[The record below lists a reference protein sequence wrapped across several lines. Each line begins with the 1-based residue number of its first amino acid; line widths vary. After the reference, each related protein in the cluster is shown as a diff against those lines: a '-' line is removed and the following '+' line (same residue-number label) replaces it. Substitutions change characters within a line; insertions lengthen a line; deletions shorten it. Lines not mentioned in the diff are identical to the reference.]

1 MISVGLSAAKDLAN
15 RPADPAAS
23 GKSTPM
29 ANTTPTHKP
38 LRQDELDAGLEAS
51 RLFEAV
57 AFTAA
62 VTLDEL
68 DLTECRFIDCIF
80 EPPSIRGADFSGA
93 HFKGCRFSP
102 VRFASC
108 KLAGA
113 RVHDSSFFDADQKK
127 GSTFAF
133 CDLRGVEAEKC
144 NFAVNSFERC
154 DMHDFGAR
162 ECSFRGV
169 RFHGSTFTKAISK
182 RMIVTRA
189 RFEACNFTFTDFSG
203 VSLESCE
210 FQTCRFLDTAFFDV
224 NFTDA
229 ILRDCS
235 LEKAEWERANLTR
248 ADFRGSTISGLN
260 LAVLSGY
267 AGLMIGESQ
276 QTELLER
283 LGVSVNPD

>member
-1 MISVGLSAAKDLAN
+1 
-15 RPADPAAS
+15 
-23 GKSTPM
+23 M
-29 ANTTPTHKP
+29 ANTSPTHKP
-38 LRQDELDAGLEAS
+38 LRQDELDTGLETS
-51 RLFEAV
+51 RIFDAV
-57 AFTAA
+57 AFTPA

-68 DLTECRFIDCIF
+68 DLAECRFIDCIF
-80 EPPSIRGADFSGA
+80 DLPSVRGADFSGA
-93 HFKGCRFSP
+93 LFKGCRISP
-102 VRFASC
+102 GRFASC

-113 RVHDSSFFDADQKK
+113 RVHDSSFFDADRKK
-127 GSTFAF
+127 GFTFAF

-169 RFHGSTFTKAISK
+169 RFHGSTFTKSISK
-182 RMIVTRA
+182 RVIVTRA
-189 RFEACNFTFTDFSG
+189 RFEACNFAFTDFSG

-210 FQTCRFLDTAFFDV
+210 FRTCRFLDTALFDV
-224 NFTDA
+224 NLTDA
-229 ILRDCS
+229 VLRDCS
-235 LEKAEWERANLTR
+235 IEKAEWERANLTR
-248 ADFRGSTISGLN
+248 ADLRGSTISGLN

>member
-1 MISVGLSAAKDLAN
+1 MAN
-15 RPADPAAS
+15 ADPA
-23 GKSTPM
+23 PR
-29 ANTTPTHKP
+29 P
-38 LRQDELDAGLEAS
+38 LRQDELTGLANTG
-51 RLFEAV
+51 RKFEAI
-57 AFTAA
+57 AFTSA

-68 DLTECRFIDCIF
+68 DLSDCLF
-80 EPPSIRGADFSGA
+80 VGCSFDLPAVRGADFSGA
-93 HFKGCRFSP
+93 RFEDCRFSP
-102 VRFASC
+102 GRFASC
-108 KLAGA
+108 KFPGT
-113 RVHDSSFFDADQKK
+113 RFQGTDFFDADRKK
-127 GSTFAF
+127 GCTFAF
-133 CDLRGVEAEKC
+133 CDLREVEAEEC
-144 NFAVNSFERC
+144 NYAVGSFERC
-154 DMHDFGAR
+154 DMHDFRAR

-169 RFHGSTFTKAISK
+169 RFHASTFTKAVSK

-210 FQTCRFLDTAFFDV
+210 FLTCKFLDTAFFDT
-224 NFTDA
+224 NLTDA

-235 LEKAEWERANLTR
+235 LDKAEWERANLTR

>member
-1 MISVGLSAAKDLAN
+1 
-15 RPADPAAS
+15 
-23 GKSTPM
+23 M
-29 ANTTPTHKP
+29 ANTDPTQKP
-38 LRQDELDAGLEAS
+38 LRQDELNALVKTT
-51 RLFEAV
+51 RVFEAV
-57 AFTAA
+57 AFTSV

-68 DLTECRFIDCIF
+68 DLAECQFIDCIF
-80 EPPSIRGADFSGA
+80 DIPAIRGADFSGA
-93 HFKGCRFSP
+93 QFKGCRFSP
-102 VRFASC
+102 GRFASC
-108 KLAGA
+108 KFTGA
-113 RVHDSSFFDADQKK
+113 RFQDINFFDADQKK
-127 GSTFAF
+127 GCTFAF
-133 CDLRGVEAEKC
+133 CDLRDVDAEKC

-154 DMHDFGAR
+154 DMHDFRAK

-169 RFHGSTFTKAISK
+169 RFHASTFTKAISK
-182 RMIVTRA
+182 RVIVTRA

-210 FQTCRFLDTAFFDV
+210 FLTCKFLDTAFFDV

-235 LEKAEWERANLTR
+235 LDKAEWERANLTR

-267 AGLMIGESQ
+267 ADLMIGESQ

-283 LGVSVNPD
+283 LGVSVHPD